1 MRYSLFIGIFLAL
14 AQPLTGQEAAPADS
28 LAPQGT
34 VIRREGSFLQPVQ
47 PRDSVLIADQL
58 IYGFDMTDVPDST
71 VFRYPQVAQ
80 PFMENVV
87 TVAPW
92 RVDTLKVH
100 KVRATGEKRYDIRSA
115 ILIAPFEEGTYELPP
130 LFVER
135 LSRDGRVDTLLFNP
149 QRIEVMTMP
158 VDTATFVPH
167 DIKGQIRYPL
177 TFREVFPYLIG
188 FWIVALLVAGLV
200 SWLISRKKA
209 QDGPQFRE
217 PAHITALRKLDKFR
231 GDKFW
236 APEKQK
242 AFYSGVTDALR
253 EYIVARYG
261 VGAMEMTTA
270 EIFEGLKGTDVP
282 AELYEEMK
290 DLFERADFVKFAKFT
305 ASKEE
310 NATVLPQAVRF
321 VTSTYQTEV
330 EEEAESGEQEDAPAA
345 AEKPRREERAE
356 DYMPK

>member
-1 MRYSLFIGIFLAL
+1 MLYSLFISVML
-14 AQPLTGQEAAPADS
+14 
-28 LAPQGT
+28 GT
-34 VIRREGSFLQPVQ
+34 VIPGGPTFLQQLQ
-47 PRDSVLIADQL
+47 PRDSVLVADQL
-58 IYGFDMTDVPDST
+58 VYGFELRDVPDSI
-71 VFRYPQVAQ
+71 VLGYPEVPQ

-92 RVDTLKVH
+92 RVDTLKVR
-100 KVRATGEKRYDIRSA
+100 KVRSTGERRYDIRSA
-115 ILIAPFEEGTYELPP
+115 IVIAPFVEGVYELPP
-130 LFVER
+130 LFVQR
-135 LSRDGRVDTLLFNP
+135 MFRDGAVDTLQFDP
-149 QRIEVMTMP
+149 QKLEVMTMP

-177 TFREVFPYLIG
+177 TFREILPYLLA
-188 FWIVALLVAGLV
+188 FWLLALLTVGLIC
-200 SWLISRKKA
+200 WLKVRKAA
-209 QDGPQFRE
+209 QEGPAFHE

-242 AFYSGVTDALR
+242 TFYSGVTDALR

-270 EIFEGLKGTDVP
+270 EIFEGLRGTDVP
-282 AELYEEMK
+282 VELYEEMK
-290 DLFERADFVKFAKFT
+290 ELFERADFVKFAKFT
-305 ASKEE
+305 ATKEE

-321 VTSTYQTEV
+321 VTSTYQSEV
-330 EEEAESGEQEDAPAA
+330 EEEAEGGTQEEPAEAAPQS
-345 AEKPRREERAE
+345 RREENAE